1 MSENGFERLITE
13 GFLFEGIA
21 IRGETLRASYGS
33 GYGEGAVVGNPEG
46 LRSWKVKIGALPNV
60 EGENL
65 INAGE
70 HGLQTRFAY
79 LYQFFVRHNVRNA
92 RKPFWVRDPV
102 DGRDYLA
109 EIAEDEMDF
118 PMLSRVVM
126 KAGLTIRQR
135 RVYGQTSPG
144 DAVEFENNQEI

>member
-1 MSENGFERLITE
+1 MSENGFERLITT

-46 LRSWKVKIGALPNV
+46 LRTWKVKIGALPNV
-60 EGENL
+60 EGEDL
-65 INAGE
+65 INAGAQ
-70 HGLQTRFAY
+70 GLQTRFEY
-79 LYQFFVRHNVRNA
+79 LFDFFVRHNVANA
-92 RKPFWVRDPV
+92 RKPFWVKDPV

-118 PMLSRVVM
+118 KMLSRVVM
-126 KAGLTIRQR
+126 QAGLTIRQR
-135 RVYGQTSPG
+135 RVFGQTSPG
-144 DAVEFENNQEI
+144 DAVSENNQEF